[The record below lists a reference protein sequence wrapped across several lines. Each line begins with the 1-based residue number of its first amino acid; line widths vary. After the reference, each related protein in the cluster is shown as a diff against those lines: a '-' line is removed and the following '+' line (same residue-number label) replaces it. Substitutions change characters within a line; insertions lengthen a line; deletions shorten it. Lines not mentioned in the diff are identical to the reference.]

1 MYVSL
6 LRVCCKRSLL
16 RLRCKRSRH
25 ATSCHATSDPERGS
39 PAPHVATHLLPLRL
53 NPCLVLSLLL
63 LYIQGV
69 LQRLVLHSKG
79 ALHALEVQIFPQV
92 LHGLRVQC
100 MLLPPGPSFAA
111 PDMRVQLELVL
122 PLLHLRA
129 LLQRDI
135 VTVQMCRASAP

>member
-1 MYVSL
+1 MEEG
-6 LRVCCKRSLL
+6 RR
-16 RLRCKRSRH
+16 
-25 ATSCHATSDPERGS
+25 S
-39 PAPHVATHLLPLRL
+39 PAHGADGKGRTHLLQLHL

-63 LYIQGV
+63 LYMQGV

-79 ALHALEVQIFPQV
+79 ALHALEVQVFPRV
-92 LHGLRVQC
+92 LHGLKVQC
-100 MLLPPGPSFAA
+100 MLLPPGPSNAA
-111 PDMRVQLELVL
+111 PEMRVQLELVL